1 MQRLEGQDFRTA
13 PWFCVFSLGLLYGH
27 VLEYSG
33 LMQKS
38 FLFRTHSTNAK
49 ERCCLRAYSSSKEL
63 CQRYNLRFG
72 LIIVLIQVNDQ
83 FSVPWV
89 EANLSSAKR
98 FFESVISAHWANMMS
113 WPCDWEF
120 LRWDLTKS
128 TLTQLGSWNRICL
141 KSWGY
146 HINIWPSKC
155 SWVKKFLFSYFKQY
169 LPCVDLIV
177 LNHIHI
183 ITL

>member
-1 MQRLEGQDFRTA
+1 MQRLEGQDFRKA

-49 ERCCLRAYSSSKEL
+49 ERCCLRAYSTSKEL

-89 EANLSSAKR
+89 EANHQLRDFLSLLYQPIKLA
-98 FFESVISAHWANMMS
+98 WCPGQ
-113 WPCDWEF
+113 WYWEF

-141 KSWGY
+141 RLSHKY
-146 HINIWPSKC
+146 
-155 SWVKKFLFSYFKQY
+155 LTFKM
-169 LPCVDLIV
+169 LLREEVFIFV
-177 LNHIHI
+177 F
-183 ITL
+183 